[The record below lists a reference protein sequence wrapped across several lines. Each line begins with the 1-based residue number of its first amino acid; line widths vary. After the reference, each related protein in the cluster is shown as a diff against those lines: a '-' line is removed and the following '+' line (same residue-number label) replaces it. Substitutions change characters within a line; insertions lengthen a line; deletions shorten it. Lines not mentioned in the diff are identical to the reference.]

1 MNHTS
6 TKRLRSTASGF
17 TLLEIVIVMTIL
29 AVLGASA
36 IYLLKGNVDVAKI
49 RTAEGDIKTIS
60 TQLTV
65 YEGNAGELPTTE
77 QGLKVLWEKPAAG
90 TDSGPWVQL
99 MKNEPKDPWKR
110 PYHYAR
116 PGTKS
121 GDDFDLWSAGKDGV
135 DGTEDDIGNWKGAA
149 KK

>member
-1 MNHTS
+1 MNHTH
-6 TKRLRSTASGF
+6 TPTRLRRSGF

-77 QGLKVLWEKPAAG
+77 QGLKVLWEKPANVEG
-90 TDSGPWVQL
+90 HWVQL
-99 MKNEPKDPWKR
+99 MKQEPKDPWKR
-110 PYHYAR
+110 PYHYTR

-121 GDDFDLWSAGKDGV
+121 GEEFDLWSSGKDGV
-135 DGTEDDIGNWKGAA
+135 DGNDDDIGNWKGKAGD